1 MNLFVVNIILFVLAV
16 IAVGLILGVMAKL
29 MWHGIVG
36 ILFWIVFTVICI
48 VMCVKLSNGLTKMIG
63 SEYSRSEVIAQKDIL
78 DIQYKNDYVYITFID
93 DDGKVITERNDRVIV
108 HQHTDSRYFVNKKCS
123 RWFVYWYEWEVY
135 LE

>member
-16 IAVGLILGVMAKL
+16 IAAGLILGVMAKL
-29 MWHGIVG
+29 MWCNIIG
-36 ILFWIVFTVICI
+36 ILFWVVFTIAAI
-48 VMCVKLSNGLTKMIG
+48 IMCVKLSNGLTNMIG

-93 DDGKVITERNDRVIV
+93 DDGKVITERNDRVTV
-108 HQHTDSRYFVNKKCS
+108 HQHTDSRYFINKKCN